1 MSELIDSNPEFLLT
15 ARFQMPDSVIE
26 DTSMFTRGAI
36 IFFCPSTV
44 ILEALQV
51 ITIKLKYPI
60 IKALI
65 GAPDTS

>member
-36 IFFCPSTV
+36 FFCPSTV